1 LASESEPA
9 TTAPAPAPRAGRREW
24 IGLAVI
30 ALPCLLYSMDL
41 TVLNLA
47 LPRLSE
53 VLSPTGAQ
61 LLWIVDIYGFFV
73 AGFLIPMGTLGD
85 RIGRRRLLM
94 IGAATFGAG
103 SVAAALSR
111 SAGTLI
117 ATRAVLGLA
126 GATLAPSTLS
136 LIRNMFLDPRER
148 TVAIGVWTS
157 SYSAGGA
164 IGPLLGGVLLQR
176 FWWGSVFLISVPV
189 MALLLALGPVLLPE
203 FRDERGGRMDIVSAA
218 LSLATV
224 LPVIYGLKQIAQGD
238 LGWVPIACL
247 GAGPAVGWTFVRR
260 QRTLPRPL
268 LDLELLRMSRVRT
281 ALGTLSLSTMIA
293 FGIFVFMG
301 QYLQLGL
308 GLTPLGAGLA
318 TLPWSGGFLI
328 GSMSTP
334 LLARRFPP
342 ARLMAVG
349 FCFAAL
355 GFALLTQ
362 IGGGWSFPILIAAS
376 IVISLGM
383 APAFTL
389 TTDITV
395 GTARPERAG
404 AASAL
409 SETSSELG
417 GALGIAVLG
426 SVGLAVYRS
435 LIGDA
440 IPALDGVSSEL
451 RGIARATFGGAVSV
465 AQRLPAP
472 LGGDLLHAARAAFT
486 TAFRLTAGVCAAIS
500 LGTAALVAS
509 RLRGGE
515 GSQNAS
521 KQS

>member
-1 LASESEPA
+1 LDSA
-9 TTAPAPAPRAGRREW
+9 TEAPRAGRREW

-53 VLSPTGAQ
+53 ILSPTGAQ

-73 AGFLIPMGTLGD
+73 AGFLIPMGALGD
-85 RIGRRRLLM
+85 RIGRRRLLL

-103 SVAAALSR
+103 SVVAAFSR
-111 SAGTLI
+111 SAEMLI
-117 ATRAVLGLA
+117 VTRAVLGLA

-136 LIRNMFLDPRER
+136 LIRNMFLDPRQR

-157 SYSAGGA
+157 SYSAGAA
-164 IGPLLGGVLLQR
+164 IGPLLGGLLLQR
-176 FWWGSVFLISVPV
+176 FWWGSVFLVSVPV
-189 MALLLALGPVLLPE
+189 MVLLLVLGPVLLPE
-203 FRDERGGRMDIVSAA
+203 FRDPRRWRIDVASAV

-238 LGWVPIACL
+238 MGGVPIACL
-247 GAGPAVGWTFVRR
+247 VAGPVVGWIFVRR
-260 QRTLPRPL
+260 QRTLERPL
-268 LDLELLRMSRVRT
+268 LDLELLRMGRVRA
-281 ALGTLSLSTMIA
+281 ALGTLNLATMIA
-293 FGIFVFMG
+293 FGIFVFMA

-308 GLTPLGAGLA
+308 GLSPLRAGLA
-318 TLPWSGGFLI
+318 SLPWSIGFLI

-334 LLARRFPP
+334 IVARRFPP
-342 ARLMAVG
+342 ARVMAVG
-349 FCFAAL
+349 FCAAAL

-362 IGGGWSFPILIAAS
+362 IGGGGSFAILIAAS
-376 IVISLGM
+376 VVISLGM

-395 GTARPERAG
+395 GAAHPERAG

-417 GALGIAVLG
+417 GALGVAVLG
-426 SVGLAVYRS
+426 SVGLALYRS
-435 LIGDA
+435 SIGDA
-440 IPALDGVSSEL
+440 IPALDGAVVSPEL

-465 AQRLPAP
+465 AQRLPQP
-472 LGGDLLHAARAAFT
+472 LGDGLLHAARAAFT
-486 TAFRLTAGVCAAIS
+486 SAFRLTAAVCAAIA
-500 LGTAALVAS
+500 LATAALVAS
-509 RLRGGE
+509 RLGASTTVDDHHG
-515 GSQNAS
+515 S